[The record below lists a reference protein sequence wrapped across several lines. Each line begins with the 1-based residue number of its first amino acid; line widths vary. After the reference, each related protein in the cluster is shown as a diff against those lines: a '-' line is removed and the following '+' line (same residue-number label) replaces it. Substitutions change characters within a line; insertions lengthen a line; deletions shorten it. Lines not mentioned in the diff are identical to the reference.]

1 MMKEVQEADRQSH
14 RTDRDGFNKN
24 GRSWTRD
31 EKKWDHDLFEEAN
44 EEEQVA
50 KVEALLAS

>member
-31 EKKWDHDLFEEAN
+31 DKKWDHGLFEDAN